1 MKKPHCKDIKE
12 DRINND
18 QPGKIGSTE
27 GKIVSEAVIAQSS
40 VVNQ

>member
-1 MKKPHCKDIKE
+1 MQKPHCIEITE

-18 QPGKIGSTE
+18 QPEEIGSTE
-27 GKIVSEAVIAQSS
+27 GKIVSEAVIAQPS